1 MTKTE
6 LLALADEKPTIINDD
21 LYAWATQAAAALR
34 EYAGTMDAEP
44 VAWEYRWTNP
54 GNQTPQPDE
63 MLEWKP
69 IEHPNGQTLQEK
81 IADLEAYRYDGKPCY
96 EVRKL
101 FTSTPSPQR
110 DPLTEFQRMR
120 IIGDE
125 FPLALVDPIVI
136 AKVDSVC
143 LAIESAHGITAPSP
157 TTITWDAQGRRIVN
171 GVLAQD
177 AK

>member
-1 MTKTE
+1 MNKTE
-6 LLALADEKPTIINDD
+6 LLALADWLDAITVRRHFHFDE
-21 LYAWATQAAAALR
+21 AAAALR

-54 GNQTPQPDE
+54 GNQTTQPDE

-110 DPLTEFQRMR
+110 TPLSDEQIKAIWWYAESQLR
-120 IIGDE
+120 GD
-125 FPLALVDPIVI
+125 
-136 AKVDSVC
+136 
-143 LAIESAHGITAPSP
+143 SP
-157 TTITWDAQGRRIVN
+157 DEWWLIFARA
-171 GVLAQD
+171 VLTAQD
-177 AK
+177 KK